1 MRGKYIEMEIFEKIS
16 KKLTALILIS
26 YNYIIN
32 TICKDQKQKWDFP
45 KNQINLITD
54 KNNNLR

>member
-32 TICKDQKQKWDFP
+32 TICKDQKQK
-45 KNQINLITD
+45 
-54 KNNNLR
+54 